1 MRPSNVLLL
10 VLCFCLLVQ
19 LAQPLQ
25 VAVKIDGLPTVRV
38 NVPAI
43 GGASITSAGGE
54 SGKDG
59 AAMIENHQNYN
70 P

>member
-19 LAQPLQ
+19 LAQPVKVTL
-25 VAVKIDGLPTVRV
+25 KIDHLPTVV
-38 NVPAI
+38 LNVPAI

-59 AAMIENHQNYN
+59 ATMIENHQNYN